1 MEKRE
6 NVLTEALEK
15 NAEETEKWK
24 NYLEETKVGIE
35 NLKKFIKHVD
45 VEVMVPLGTKAFM
58 PGKLI
63 HTNEILVSHYQ
74 GYFSKCSANK
84 AREICEPRI
93 ENAKERLKK
102 LEAEAE
108 LWQNKLQKPYVDGV
122 LPVGEK
128 RDIIEDYDEQ
138 NELVWRRQHRER
150 MRQAKLKEK
159 IERDSVQKS
168 DEEVFKML
176 EEAELME
183 ELEQELD
190 SLEIN
195 DMTEEIINKLI
206 SGDMKVPKERN
217 RISHE
222 KQAEQGDKCLRGI
235 ENEEKQGI
243 VKKDEIIDIIMPATN
258 NNILPNPELRA
269 DNQLEDC
276 NSDEELPEEIKIITE
291 QAKFLNPFDQIG
303 FYDYQLQIIRR
314 KLSTLPLKTPEQLDE
329 KIRLFTVLEHL
340 EDLLETAEEF
350 DEHNADN
357 EDQDSY
363 TDRKDMTNE
372 NHQYLT
378 DKQSEKM
385 KRSQKR
391 RISFAL
397 EDETLEFRKNEAV
410 TQMKIKPLRD
420 VIKLDNVPIE
430 SQVSENESLN
440 ENKKDL
446 IKSKV
451 ERNVQFIEENQSKQD
466 FDMVEQIL
474 KASMAQIKTLHI
486 RFQHSTREAKHSNS
500 KDDANN
506 QSETY
511 ANIPG
516 TPADFYN
523 RYMESLEKEN
533 ESKFL
538 YLDSYAGEDEVKAP
552 ILKEVDRQKAF
563 EDPKL
568 EFSRPAAKKS
578 ILRNKKAVKEEN
590 HYPDS
595 EIANK
600 KSKTKLNNKSASFD
614 DEEYMSAYN
623 KVMNDVMEKP
633 LMEPEPLPKG
643 KFIDAHAPKKRIS
656 RFKQMRMSGEEE
668 V

>member
-6 NVLTEALEK
+6 SVLTEALEK

-35 NLKKFIKHVD
+35 NLKKFIKHLDVD
-45 VEVMVPLGTKAFM
+45 VMVPVGTKAFM

-74 GYFSKCSANK
+74 GYFSKCSTNK
-84 AREICEPRI
+84 AREICELRI
-93 ENAKERLKK
+93 ENAKEHLKK
-102 LEAEAE
+102 LEVEAE
-108 LWQNKLQKPYVDGV
+108 LWQNKLQKPYEDGV
-122 LPVGEK
+122 LAVGEK

-138 NELVWRRQHRER
+138 KEEVWRGQHRER
-150 MRQAKLKEK
+150 IRQAKLKEK

-222 KQAEQGDKCLRGI
+222 NQAEQVENNCLRGV
-235 ENEEKQGI
+235 ENGEKQGI
-243 VKKDEIIDIIMPATN
+243 VKKDEISDIMPATN
-258 NNILPNPELRA
+258 NNILPNPELRT
-269 DNQLEDC
+269 DNQLEDRS
-276 NSDEELPEEIKIITE
+276 SDEELPEEIKIITE
-291 QAKFLNPFDQIG
+291 QAKFLSPFDQIG

-329 KIRLFTVLEHL
+329 KIRLLTVLEHL

-350 DEHNADN
+350 DEGNTDKEN
-357 EDQDSY
+357 QDS
-363 TDRKDMTNE
+363 DIDMTNE
-372 NHQYLT
+372 NHQYFI
-378 DKQSEKM
+378 DNQSEQM
-385 KRSQKR
+385 KTSQKR

-410 TQMKIKPLRD
+410 TQMKIQPLRD
-420 VIKLDNVPIE
+420 VIQLDGVPIE
-430 SQVSENESLN
+430 SQVRQNESSI

-446 IKSKV
+446 IKSRV
-451 ERNVQFIEENQSKQD
+451 EQNLQFIEENQSKQD
-466 FDMVEQIL
+466 FNMVEQIL
-474 KASMAQIKTLHI
+474 KASMAQIKTFHI
-486 RFQHSTREAKHSNS
+486 KFQHSTQEPKHTDS
-500 KDDANN
+500 KEDDDNR
-506 QSETY
+506 SENY
-511 ANIPG
+511 ADLPG

-523 RYMESLEKEN
+523 RYMKSLGKEN
-533 ESKFL
+533 ELKFL
-538 YLDSYAGEDEVKAP
+538 YLDSYAGEDQVKAP
-552 ILKEVDRQKAF
+552 ILKEVDREEAF
-563 EDPKL
+563 QDPKL
-568 EFSRPAAKKS
+568 EFSRPAAKVKS

-595 EIANK
+595 EVTNK

-633 LMEPEPLPKG
+633 LIDPEPLPKG

>member
-6 NVLTEALEK
+6 SVLTEALEK
-15 NAEETEKWK
+15 NAEEIEKWK

-35 NLKKFIKHVD
+35 NLKKFIKHLDVD
-45 VEVMVPLGTKAFM
+45 VMVPVGTKAFM

-74 GYFSKCSANK
+74 GYFSKCSTNK
-84 AREICEPRI
+84 AREICELRI
-93 ENAKERLKK
+93 ENAKEHLKK
-102 LEAEAE
+102 LEVEAE
-108 LWQNKLQKPYVDGV
+108 LWQNKLQKPYEDGV
-122 LPVGEK
+122 LAVGEK

-138 NELVWRRQHRER
+138 KEEVWRGQHRER
-150 MRQAKLKEK
+150 IRQAKLKEK
-159 IERDSVQKS
+159 TERDSVQKS

-222 KQAEQGDKCLRGI
+222 KQAEQVENNCLRGV

-243 VKKDEIIDIIMPATN
+243 VKKDEISDIMPATN
-258 NNILPNPELRA
+258 NNILPNPELRT
-269 DNQLEDC
+269 DNQLEDRS
-276 NSDEELPEEIKIITE
+276 SDEELPEEIKIITE
-291 QAKFLNPFDQIG
+291 QAKFLSPFDQIG

-329 KIRLFTVLEHL
+329 KIRLLTVLEHL

-350 DEHNADN
+350 DEGNTDKEN
-357 EDQDSY
+357 QDS
-363 TDRKDMTNE
+363 DIDMTNE
-372 NHQYLT
+372 NHQYFI
-378 DKQSEKM
+378 DNQSEQM
-385 KRSQKR
+385 KTSQKR

-397 EDETLEFRKNEAV
+397 EDETLEFRKNETV
-410 TQMKIKPLRD
+410 TQMKIQPLRD
-420 VIKLDNVPIE
+420 VIQLDDVPIE
-430 SQVSENESLN
+430 NQVRQNESSI

-446 IKSKV
+446 IKSRV
-451 ERNVQFIEENQSKQD
+451 EQNLQFIEENQSKQD
-466 FDMVEQIL
+466 FNMVEQIL
-474 KASMAQIKTLHI
+474 KASMAQIKTFHI
-486 RFQHSTREAKHSNS
+486 KFQHSTQEPKHTDS
-500 KDDANN
+500 KEDDNN
-506 QSETY
+506 RSETY
-511 ANIPG
+511 ADLPG

-523 RYMESLEKEN
+523 RYMKSLGKEN
-533 ESKFL
+533 ELKFL
-538 YLDSYAGEDEVKAP
+538 YLDSYAGEDQVKAP
-552 ILKEVDRQKAF
+552 ILKEVDREEAF
-563 EDPKL
+563 QDPKL
-568 EFSRPAAKKS
+568 EFSRPAAKVKS
-578 ILRNKKAVKEEN
+578 ILRNKKAVKVEN

-595 EIANK
+595 EVTNK

-633 LMEPEPLPKG
+633 LIDPEPLPKG

>member
-6 NVLTEALEK
+6 SVLTEALEK

-35 NLKKFIKHVD
+35 NLKKFIKHLDVD
-45 VEVMVPLGTKAFM
+45 VMVPLGTKAFM

-74 GYFSKCSANK
+74 GYFSKCSTNK
-84 AREICEPRI
+84 AREICELRI
-93 ENAKERLKK
+93 ENAKEHLKK
-102 LEAEAE
+102 LEVEAE
-108 LWQNKLQKPYVDGV
+108 LWQNKLQKPYEDGV
-122 LPVGEK
+122 LAVGEK

-138 NELVWRRQHRER
+138 KEEVWRRQHREKI
-150 MRQAKLKEK
+150 RQAKLKEK
-159 IERDSVQKS
+159 TERDSVQKS

-206 SGDMKVPKERN
+206 SGDMKAPKERN

-222 KQAEQGDKCLRGI
+222 KQAEQVENNCLRGV

-243 VKKDEIIDIIMPATN
+243 VKKDEISDIMPATN
-258 NNILPNPELRA
+258 NNILPNPELRT
-269 DNQLEDC
+269 DNQLEDRS
-276 NSDEELPEEIKIITE
+276 SDEELPEEIKIITE
-291 QAKFLNPFDQIG
+291 QAKFLSPFDQIG

-329 KIRLFTVLEHL
+329 KIRLLTVLEHL

-350 DEHNADN
+350 DEGNTDKEN
-357 EDQDSY
+357 QDS
-363 TDRKDMTNE
+363 DIDMTNE
-372 NHQYLT
+372 NHQNFI
-378 DKQSEKM
+378 DNQSEQM
-385 KRSQKR
+385 KTSQKR

-410 TQMKIKPLRD
+410 TQMKIQPLRD
-420 VIKLDNVPIE
+420 VIQLDDMPIE
-430 SQVSENESLN
+430 SQVRQNESSI

-446 IKSKV
+446 IKSRV
-451 ERNVQFIEENQSKQD
+451 EQNVQFIEENQSKQD
-466 FDMVEQIL
+466 FNMVEQIL
-474 KASMAQIKTLHI
+474 KASMAQIKTFHI
-486 RFQHSTREAKHSNS
+486 KFQHSTQEPKHTDS
-500 KDDANN
+500 KEDDNN
-506 QSETY
+506 RSETY
-511 ANIPG
+511 ADLPG

-523 RYMESLEKEN
+523 RYMKSLGKEN
-533 ESKFL
+533 ELKFL
-538 YLDSYAGEDEVKAP
+538 YLDSYAGEDQVKAP
-552 ILKEVDRQKAF
+552 ILKEVDREEAF
-563 EDPKL
+563 QDPKL
-568 EFSRPAAKKS
+568 EFSRPAAKVKS

-595 EIANK
+595 EVTNK
-600 KSKTKLNNKSASFD
+600 KSITKLNNKSASFD

-633 LMEPEPLPKG
+633 LIDPEPLPKG

>member
-6 NVLTEALEK
+6 SVLTEALEK

-35 NLKKFIKHVD
+35 NLKKFIKHLDVD
-45 VEVMVPLGTKAFM
+45 VMVPVGTKAFM

-74 GYFSKCSANK
+74 GYFSKCSTNK
-84 AREICEPRI
+84 AREICELRI
-93 ENAKERLKK
+93 ENAKEHLKK
-102 LEAEAE
+102 LEVEAE
-108 LWQNKLQKPYVDGV
+108 LWQNKLQKPYEDGV
-122 LPVGEK
+122 LAVGEK

-138 NELVWRRQHRER
+138 KEEVWRGQHRER
-150 MRQAKLKEK
+150 IRQAKLKEK

-222 KQAEQGDKCLRGI
+222 KQAEQVENNCLRGV

-243 VKKDEIIDIIMPATN
+243 VKKDEISDIMPATN
-258 NNILPNPELRA
+258 NNILPNPELRT
-269 DNQLEDC
+269 DNQLEDRS
-276 NSDEELPEEIKIITE
+276 SDEELPEEIKIITE
-291 QAKFLNPFDQIG
+291 QAKFLSPFDQIG

-329 KIRLFTVLEHL
+329 KIRLLTVLEHL

-350 DEHNADN
+350 DEGNTDKEN
-357 EDQDSY
+357 QDS
-363 TDRKDMTNE
+363 DIDMTNE
-372 NHQYLT
+372 NHQYFI
-378 DKQSEKM
+378 DNQSEQM
-385 KRSQKR
+385 KTSQKR
-391 RISFAL
+391 RITFAL

-410 TQMKIKPLRD
+410 TQMKIQPLRD
-420 VIKLDNVPIE
+420 VIQLDDVPIE
-430 SQVSENESLN
+430 SQVRQNESSI

-446 IKSKV
+446 IKSRV
-451 ERNVQFIEENQSKQD
+451 EQNLQFIEENQSKQD
-466 FDMVEQIL
+466 FNMVEQIL
-474 KASMAQIKTLHI
+474 KASMAQIKTFHI
-486 RFQHSTREAKHSNS
+486 KFQHSTQEPKHTDS
-500 KDDANN
+500 KEDDNN
-506 QSETY
+506 RSETY
-511 ANIPG
+511 ADLPG

-523 RYMESLEKEN
+523 RYMKSLAKEN
-533 ESKFL
+533 ELKFL
-538 YLDSYAGEDEVKAP
+538 YLDSYAGEDQVKAP
-552 ILKEVDRQKAF
+552 ILKEVDREEAF
-563 EDPKL
+563 QDPKL
-568 EFSRPAAKKS
+568 EFSRPAAKVKS

-595 EIANK
+595 EVTNK

-633 LMEPEPLPKG
+633 LIDPEPLPKG

>member
-35 NLKKFIKHVD
+35 NLKKFIKHLDVD
-45 VEVMVPLGTKAFM
+45 VMVPLGKKAFM

-74 GYFSKCSANK
+74 GYFSKCSTNK
-84 AREICEPRI
+84 AREICELRI
-93 ENAKERLKK
+93 ENAKEHVKK

-138 NELVWRRQHRER
+138 KEEVWRAQHRER

-159 IERDSVQKS
+159 IERDRVQKS

-217 RISHE
+217 RISYE
-222 KQAEQGDKCLRGI
+222 KQAEQGDKCLRGK

-243 VKKDEIIDIIMPATN
+243 VKKDEIIDIMPATN

-269 DNQLEDC
+269 NNQLEDR

-350 DEHNADN
+350 DEDN
-357 EDQDSY
+357 TDKEDQDSD
-363 TDRKDMTNE
+363 TGRKDMTNE

-378 DKQSEKM
+378 VNQSEKM
-385 KRSQKR
+385 KSSQKR

-420 VIKLDNVPIE
+420 VIQLDNVPIE
-430 SQVSENESLN
+430 SQVCENESLK

-451 ERNVQFIEENQSKQD
+451 EQNLQFIEENQSKQD

-486 RFQHSTREAKHSNS
+486 KFQHSAREPKSSNS
-500 KDDANN
+500 KDDDNN

-523 RYMESLEKEN
+523 RYMESLGKEN

-538 YLDSYAGEDEVKAP
+538 YLDSYTGEDQVKAP
-552 ILKEVDRQKAF
+552 ILREVDRQKSF

-595 EIANK
+595 DITKK
-600 KSKTKLNNKSASFD
+600 KSKANLNNKSAFFD

-633 LMEPEPLPKG
+633 LIEPEPLPKG